1 MKIRLGNKRIKLK
14 KIRCVHSVGN
24 VVVLTLKNGETLKV
38 VCGTRLPERR
48 MLSFPGTVADLKTL
62 IQRLK

>member
-1 MKIRLGNKRIKLK
+1 MKIKLGNKSIKIK
-14 KIRCVHSVGN
+14 KIRGVRSVGN
-24 VVVLTLKNGETLKV
+24 VAILTLKNGETLKV

-48 MLSFPGTVADLKTL
+48 MLSFPGTVEELKTL